1 MAISKGPIPPA
12 SREATK
18 DPNDNKK
25 ILLTV
30 GPEEYAEIERRAERL
45 GVKPSTY
52 VYLVVR
58 LRLSRP
64 YAHIGIQ
71 SEPIEPIQPER
82 VLQNEIAKTEK

>member
-1 MAISKGPIPPA
+1 MAESQRLTPPA

-18 DPNDNKK
+18 DPSDNKK
-25 ILLTV
+25 ILLTIS
-30 GPEEYAEIERRAERL
+30 PEEYAEIERRAERL

-64 YAHIGIQ
+64 YSHMGIQ
-71 SEPIEPIQPER
+71 TEPVEPIQPEQI
-82 VLQNEIAKTEK
+82 LQKKIDKTE